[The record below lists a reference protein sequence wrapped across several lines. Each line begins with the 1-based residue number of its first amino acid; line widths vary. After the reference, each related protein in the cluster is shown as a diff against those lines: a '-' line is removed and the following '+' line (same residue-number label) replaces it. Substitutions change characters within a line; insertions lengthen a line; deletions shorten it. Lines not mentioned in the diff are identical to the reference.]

1 MLMPEQNEILT
12 TTPELSPENK
22 SVQTRDIIDH
32 HQPEAFVP
40 RELKSFLQKI
50 EDDPTTTPT
59 FDPSGQPQLSP
70 SPSQNPKIVIPITRT
85 TFIDGFKKSFDDV
98 GHWLSVFFFREIKLK
113 ESHITFKPDDT

>member
-1 MLMPEQNEILT
+1 MPEIKESLEKVI
-12 TTPELSPENK
+12 ESPVVEN
-22 SVQTRDIIDH
+22 SVETRQVIVDLKK
-32 HQPEAFVP
+32 PEAFVP

-50 EDDPTTTPT
+50 EEDPVATPT

-70 SPSQNPKIVIPITRT
+70 INSQNPKINIPITRT

-113 ESHITFKPDDT
+113 ESHVSFKPDDS